1 MRYEEALSNREREAR
16 RAAVAFAEGREV
28 AREVTPE
35 EKAELLEAADALE
48 ALGFSPVVF
57 LRRAVDAQE
66 RIVKDTDFASAREA
80 REGNEK
86 TIEAIARLLQ
96 EPDGG
101 PDVLYSP
108 GLLGVLQQLRYGA
121 VPRFAGG
128 PPLPFTPAEFDWV
141 SWSNR
146 YATGNEGRLEKLA
159 DAIALHPTTKARK
172 ADKTNALVLRLRAY
186 QAVSGALESALKSAR
201 TVPDAAGIERELAAR
216 DVPED
221 LRPRLV
227 SLALRSRAKLT
238 GDPTLRELLAVWLA
252 DLVKGR
258 AQAAALEPSAAPEAA
273 LKDLERLEKWARS
286 LRRKLP
292 QGKVG

>member
-16 RAAVAFAEGREV
+16 RRAVAVAES
-28 AREVTPE
+28 REVTRE
-35 EKAELLEAADALE
+35 VTTGEKTELLEAADALE
-48 ALGFSPVVF
+48 TLGFSPVVF

-66 RIVKDTDFASAREA
+66 RIAKDTDFASAREA

-146 YATGNEGRLEKLA
+146 YARGNEGAPRKNHRRNISAPIDKGEEGRQNERARLTLA
-159 DAIALHPTTKARK
+159 HLPGGER
-172 ADKTNALVLRLRAY
+172 
-186 QAVSGALESALKSAR
+186 GAGECPEGRGRRTGRGRDRAR
-201 TVPDAAGIERELAAR
+201 TGGP
-216 DVPED
+216 
-221 LRPRLV
+221 
-227 SLALRSRAKLT
+227 
-238 GDPTLRELLAVWLA
+238 
-252 DLVKGR
+252 
-258 AQAAALEPSAAPEAA
+258 
-273 LKDLERLEKWARS
+273 
-286 LRRKLP
+286 
-292 QGKVG
+292 